1 MDKLFRSLFH
11 FNYMK
16 KPQWM
21 VVFILSGILLF
32 VLWRLKK
39 TDDNEKFYLIETM
52 ENRDKQSDWL
62 QNANDYSRM
71 FGGNLM
77 NDHLKYTG
85 TPVPLPEG
93 EMFMFADNM
102 ASPECCKSSTYSTV
116 DGCVC
121 TTMDQIKYLNER
133 GGNRTAYGGT
143 SII

>member
-1 MDKLFRSLFH
+1 MNIRSLFH

-16 KPQWM
+16 KVQWM
-21 VVFILSGILLF
+21 VVFIVSAFLLF
-32 VLWRLKK
+32 LLWRLKK
-39 TDDNEKFYLIETM
+39 IDDNEKLYLLETM
-52 ENRDKQSDWL
+52 ENRDKTQSDWI

-77 NDHLKYTG
+77 DQHLKYTG

-93 EMFMFADNM
+93 ELFMFANNTV
-102 ASPECCKSSTYSTV
+102 SPECCTSATYSTV

-121 TTMDQIKYLNER
+121 TSMDQIKYLNER

-143 SII
+143 SMF